1 MRRSTIFGFA
11 VAACAAMPLASVA
24 QAPSPASGAKPSA
37 KPAELPMVPAAK
49 PGVFTLKTVN
59 PTRFNLTVAG
69 KTFTSREAIEKYLAY
84 RAAEH
89 TLAQKGTWFTLV
101 EGRQKG
107 DAGPEPVNDDPA
119 KAGKYYSFRMVYWRP
134 VWRYKLAGSPA
145 WSTWSPF
152 SGAPF
157 FADGKDAK
165 TISDFEVSTDI
176 VIRNG
181 VMDGKNPLG
190 FEAAALSDL
199 LINQVSPPE

>member
-1 MRRSTIFGFA
+1 MRRNTILGFTT
-11 VAACAAMPLASVA
+11 AALCAGMPLAGVA
-24 QAPSPASGAKPSA
+24 QTPAA
-37 KPAELPMVPAAK
+37 KPAAPAEVPMVPAAK
-49 PGVFTLKTVN
+49 PGVFSLKTVN
-59 PTRFNLTVAG
+59 PTRFTLTVTG

-101 EGRQKG
+101 EGRMKG

-119 KAGKYYSFRMVYWRP
+119 QAGKYYSFRMAYWRP
-134 VWRYKLAGSPA
+134 VWRYKMAGSPA

-157 FADGKDAK
+157 FAEGKDAK
-165 TISDFEVSTDI
+165 TITDFEVSADI
-176 VIRNG
+176 VVRKG

>member
-1 MRRSTIFGFA
+1 
-11 VAACAAMPLASVA
+11 
-24 QAPSPASGAKPSA
+24 
-37 KPAELPMVPAAK
+37 MVPAAK
-49 PGVFTLKTVN
+49 PGVFSLKTVN
-59 PTRFNLTVAG
+59 PTRFTLTVTG

-84 RAAEH
+84 RAAEQ

-119 KAGKYYSFRMVYWRP
+119 KAGKYYSFRMAYWRP
-134 VWRYKLAGSPA
+134 VWRYKMAGSPA

-157 FADGKDAK
+157 FADGKDVK
-165 TISDFEVSTDI
+165 TITDFEVSADI
-176 VIRNG
+176 VVRKG

>member
-1 MRRSTIFGFA
+1 MRRNTILGFA
-11 VAACAAMPLASVA
+11 TAALCAGMPLAGVA
-24 QAPSPASGAKPSA
+24 QSPAA
-37 KPAELPMVPAAK
+37 KPAAPAEVPMVPAAK
-49 PGVFTLKTVN
+49 PGVFSLKTVN
-59 PTRFNLTVAG
+59 PTQFTLTVTG
-69 KTFTSREAIEKYLAY
+69 KNFTSREAIEKYLAY

-101 EGRQKG
+101 EGRMKG

-119 KAGKYYSFRMVYWRP
+119 QAGKYYSFRMAYWRP
-134 VWRYKLAGSPA
+134 VWRYKMAGAPA
-145 WSTWSPF
+145 RSSWSPF

-157 FADGKDAK
+157 FAEGKDAK
-165 TISDFEVSTDI
+165 TITDFEVSADI
-176 VIRNG
+176 VVRKG